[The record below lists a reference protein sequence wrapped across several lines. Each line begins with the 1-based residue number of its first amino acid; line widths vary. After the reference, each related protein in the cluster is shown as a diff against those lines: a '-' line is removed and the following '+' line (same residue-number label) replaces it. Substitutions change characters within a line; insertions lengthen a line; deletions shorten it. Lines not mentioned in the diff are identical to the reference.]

1 MMDARYRTRRNS
13 VSHITRH
20 QFGMTEK
27 LDTVRA
33 QFETL
38 HQAYI
43 AELPYKI
50 QRAREI
56 WELLPDEGW
65 DGDAWSQLHRLIHS
79 LAGSGAIYGF
89 PMLSAAARALDA
101 QLK

>member
-1 MMDARYRTRRNS
+1 MGSHSCAFRRSVLFSLPLCSLSAHIRRLRDRYPAPYDGCARYRTRRNS

-65 DGDAWSQLHRLIHS
+65 DG
-79 LAGSGAIYGF
+79 
-89 PMLSAAARALDA
+89 
-101 QLK
+101 